1 MGQDRSK
8 KRAQIIDQFTRSEP
22 QLSRFSK
29 GSESFIRSDRPLR
42 FTFFV
47 LIHFFR
53 NKSAMSELVDYL
65 RPFLNRVLGPCRGVL
80 SICIFVHKLHDCVT
94 SICCRKTFCCSFVW
108 SHVIWGT
115 YSLRN
120 LATDWIEK
128 MVQGTVQGICLSSI
142 VVVCIFELS
151 EGTSPD
157 EKRWVFEIIF
167 ERTILGISN

>member
-42 FTFFV
+42 FTFFI

-53 NKSAMSELVDYL
+53 NKSTMSELVDYL
-65 RPFLNRVLGPCRGVL
+65 RPFLNRGLGPCRGVL

-94 SICCRKTFCCSFVW
+94 SICCRKTFYCSFVW

-120 LATDWIEK
+120 LAVTVTARKEGRRCETQSIAA
-128 MVQGTVQGICLSSI
+128 MVVNTLRRRR
-142 VVVCIFELS
+142 
-151 EGTSPD
+151 
-157 EKRWVFEIIF
+157 KKK
-167 ERTILGISN
+167 ERRKDRMGAI